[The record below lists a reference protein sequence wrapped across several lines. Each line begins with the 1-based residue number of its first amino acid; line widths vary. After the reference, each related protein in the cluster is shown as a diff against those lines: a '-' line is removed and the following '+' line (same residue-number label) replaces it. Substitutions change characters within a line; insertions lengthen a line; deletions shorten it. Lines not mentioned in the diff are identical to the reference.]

1 MQPFRKPFQLDPVFP
16 FELVLQGVR
25 RYETELPDHLH
36 DLYELVY
43 VHDGQGT
50 FFIDGSLYE
59 KKAGDLFLIPGN
71 TVHRAFPSSGDP
83 IVSTALFFAP
93 SLVHAESLD
102 DGHHPL
108 RCFERARKSKQH
120 KAELTQPARL
130 AVEAAI
136 EAIAGELQTAAAGY
150 RHAVKLH
157 LQQLLLALSRLP
169 MHEEAPRSDLL
180 PGPKWVHDALRTI
193 DRDPIRCGGLK
204 ELASAACVSA
214 PHFSRVFKQ
223 MTGMNVT
230 DYVGAK
236 RLVAAKERLL
246 ATDDNVEAIANDCG
260 FLGLPHFYQ
269 AFKKLTGM
277 TPRGYRL
284 QSRLEPKE

>member
-59 KKAGDLFLIPGN
+59 KAGDLFLIPGN

-169 MHEEAPRSDLL
+169 MHEEAPAATSCPVRNGSM
-180 PGPKWVHDALRTI
+180 T
-193 DRDPIRCGGLK
+193 RCGRSTSIRSAAAASRSWPLPP
-204 ELASAACVSA
+204 ASARLTFHACS
-214 PHFSRVFKQ
+214 SR
-223 MTGMNVT
+223 
-230 DYVGAK
+230 
-236 RLVAAKERLL
+236 
-246 ATDDNVEAIANDCG
+246 
-260 FLGLPHFYQ
+260 
-269 AFKKLTGM
+269 
-277 TPRGYRL
+277 
-284 QSRLEPKE
+284 